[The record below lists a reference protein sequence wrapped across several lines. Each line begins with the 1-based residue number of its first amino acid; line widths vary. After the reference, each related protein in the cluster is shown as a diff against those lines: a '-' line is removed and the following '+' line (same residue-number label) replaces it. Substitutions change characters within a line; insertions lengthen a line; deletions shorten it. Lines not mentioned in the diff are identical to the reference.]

1 MDDTARGEGLY
12 VAYVTWHH
20 FDGKN
25 TRTCFEMVHFT
36 GSHQK
41 SESCGKYKII
51 NNYQKQT
58 L

>member
-1 MDDTARGEGLY
+1 MDDTASLY